1 MRINEPTTGIEKPV
15 PDETVLVSKTD
26 KQGTITY
33 CNSDFIKISGFSQD
47 ELIGQPHNLVRHPDM
62 PPEAFKDLWQTLKRG
77 EPWQGIVKNRCKK
90 GDHYWVKANVSP
102 VMKDGQVHEYMSVRT
117 KASKEEI
124 KSAETFYKAV
134 KNKTAHLEPSLL
146 QRLYARIGS
155 IKTTTWLYATVLGA
169 MSFQAMIAAM
179 VKAGISDQR
188 LFSTL
193 GFGALVTLL
202 LGIAV
207 TQRVRAPLKQIAYTL
222 SQLAEGRYFD
232 WIETRRCDEFGVL
245 MRHIKNTQVR
255 LGFDVMDARET
266 AMMAMRDK
274 RALDN
279 VNANVMMAD
288 AENTIIYLNAAVES
302 MFKDA
307 EADIRQDLPSFQ
319 ADQLLG
325 SNIDQFHKNPLH
337 QQRMIDGMSGPIESG
352 FVIGGRTMRFLASPI
367 FGSEGERIGTVVEW
381 EDRTEEVHIEQ
392 EISDIV
398 NAAVQGQLDRRID
411 IDGKS
416 GFFHTLSVGV
426 NDILATLSN
435 TFNDIN
441 HTMSRVAEG
450 DLSNNI
456 EGDYQGQFGD
466 VQHNINRTIAN
477 LSNIVTDI
485 RGAADIIR
493 TGANEILS
501 GNNNLSARTEQQA
514 SGLEQTAA
522 SMEELAGTVRN
533 NAENAH
539 QADQLAIKAREM
551 AEQGGQ
557 VVGDAIQAMDEIND
571 SSEKIAEIIGVIDE
585 IAFQTN
591 LLSLNAS
598 VEAARAGEQG
608 RGFAVVATEVRNLA
622 QRSATAAKEIKE
634 LIQDSG
640 HKVQTGSRL
649 VNESGR
655 TLEDIVVGVKKVGDI
670 IAEIAVAGQEQKSG
684 IDQVNQAVTHMD
696 EATQQN
702 AALAEETSAASISM
716 NERAE
721 ELVRLVAFFNVGH
734 RADRPVEPVATSE
747 LPAES
752 PVSQVFEDK
761 VVQEPAKTTEA
772 SGNRD
777 NHLGDE
783 TDEWEEF

>member
-1 MRINEPTTGIEKPV
+1 MEIAFAEKARIEKDLKADYDQV
-15 PDETVLVSKTD
+15 SSTVKDYGQYVGEQFIHTDVVTAAPDVVFEKGTTVIKNISSLHSHSTEEILMVLGERLAGEKTELYWSSGLILLCVLIGLVSVFFINRS
-26 KQGTITY
+26 ITGPVKFALTMAERITEGKLDTEVAY
-33 CNSDFIKISGFSQD
+33 TGRD
-47 ELIGQPHNLVRHPDM
+47 ELGALLRALGDM
-62 PPEAFKDLWQTLKRG
+62 QADLIKRIASEEEA
-77 EPWQGIVKNRCKK
+77 
-90 GDHYWVKANVSP
+90 KAN
-102 VMKDGQVHEYMSVRT
+102 
-117 KASKEEI
+117 
-124 KSAETFYKAV
+124 
-134 KNKTAHLEPSLL
+134 
-146 QRLYARIGS
+146 
-155 IKTTTWLYATVLGA
+155 
-169 MSFQAMIAAM
+169 
-179 VKAGISDQR
+179 
-188 LFSTL
+188 
-193 GFGALVTLL
+193 
-202 LGIAV
+202 
-207 TQRVRAPLKQIAYTL
+207 QRVKQ
-222 SQLAEGRYFD
+222 
-232 WIETRRCDEFGVL
+232 
-245 MRHIKNTQVR
+245 
-255 LGFDVMDARET
+255 
-266 AMMAMRDK
+266 
-274 RALDN
+274 ALDN

-288 AENTIIYLNAAVES
+288 TENNIIYLNAAVQE
-302 MFKDA
+302 MFKEA
-307 EADIRQDLPSFQ
+307 ETDIRQDLPNFQ
-319 ADQLLG
+319 ADHLLG
-325 SNIDQFHKNPLH
+325 SNIDQFHKNPVH
-337 QQRMIDGMSGPIESG
+337 QQRMLDGMSGPIESG

-381 EDRTEEVHIEQ
+381 EDRTEEVSIEE

-426 NDILATLSN
+426 NDILGTLSK
-435 TFNDIN
+435 TFSDIN

-450 DLSNNI
+450 DLSNSI

-466 VQHNINRTIAN
+466 VQQNINRTIAN
-477 LSNIVTDI
+477 LTNIVTDI

-533 NAENAH
+533 NAEHAH

-557 VVGDAIQAMDEIND
+557 VVGDAIQGMEEIHE

-640 HKVQTGSRL
+640 NKVQTGSRL

-655 TLEDIVVGVKKVGDI
+655 TLEDIVIGVKKVGDI

-721 ELVRLVAFFNVGH
+721 ELVRLVAYFNLS
-734 RADRPVEPVATSE
+734 DQS
-747 LPAES
+747 
-752 PVSQVFEDK
+752 
-761 VVQEPAKTTEA
+761 A
-772 SGNRD
+772 S
-777 NHLGDE
+777 
-783 TDEWEEF
+783 